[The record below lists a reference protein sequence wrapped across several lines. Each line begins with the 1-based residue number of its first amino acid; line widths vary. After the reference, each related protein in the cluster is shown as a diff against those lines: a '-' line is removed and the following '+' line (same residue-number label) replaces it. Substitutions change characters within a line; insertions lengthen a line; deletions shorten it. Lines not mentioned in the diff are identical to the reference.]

1 MNNHAPQEKV
11 VSSTSFVRR
20 QRIKAWWRSFL
31 AAWKIFRRN
40 RLAMLGLFMIILYGL
55 GSIAH
60 PILMKTIWLR
70 SVYDPA
76 VGFDMKIF
84 INPSPPSPGHVFGTD
99 ALGRDVLS
107 MLLAAATPTF
117 QLAIVAALTTA
128 VIGLGAGAFSAYYR
142 GWVDSIFTHLADLAM
157 LAPAPLVMV
166 VIGYTLN
173 ISPVKFGIIYG
184 LLNGF
189 GAVSVVM
196 RSHALTLVIKP
207 YIDASRVAGGQGP
220 HIIWK
225 HLIPHMLPLVLVNMM
240 VTVTGAIFADGFVA
254 FMGLSRARLN
264 WGSMIYDSFTYRS
277 VNTTIPWN
285 VLIPSALAISFFAAS
300 FYLIARGLHEVAD
313 PRLREN

>member
-1 MNNHAPQEKV
+1 VNPGSPQTMPLT
-11 VSSTSFVRR
+11 SSFVRR
-20 QRIKAWWRSFL
+20 QRIAAQWRTFL
-31 AAWKIFRRN
+31 AAWKIYRRN
-40 RLAMLGLFMIILYGL
+40 RLAVIGLILLVLYGL
-55 GSIAH
+55 ASIAH
-60 PILMKTIWLR
+60 PILMKTVWIK
-70 SVYDPA
+70 SIYDPI
-76 VGFDMKIF
+76 VGYDMKIF
-84 INPSPPSPGHVFGTD
+84 IHPSPPSSAHIFGTD

-117 QLAIVAALTTA
+117 QLAMIAALTTA
-128 VIGLGAGAFSAYYR
+128 VTGLLAGSLSAYYR
-142 GWVDSIFTHLADLAM
+142 GPVDSFFTHLADLAL

-166 VIGYTLN
+166 VIGFTLN
-173 ISPVKFGIIYG
+173 IGPVKFGFIYG

-196 RSHALTLVIKP
+196 RSHALTLVNKP
-207 YIDASRVAGGQGP
+207 YIEASRVAGGQGF

-225 HLIPHMLPLVLVNMM
+225 HLVPHMLPLVLVNMM

-264 WGSMIYDSFTYRS
+264 WGSMIYDSFTYRA
-277 VNTTIPWN
+277 VNATIPWN
-285 VLIPSALAISFFAAS
+285 VLIPSALAISLFAAS

>member
-1 MNNHAPQEKV
+1 VNSEPIQALPIT
-11 VSSTSFVRR
+11 SSFVRR
-20 QRIKAWWRSFL
+20 QRIAARWRAFL
-31 AAWKIFRRN
+31 AAWKIYRHN
-40 RLAMLGLFMIILYGL
+40 RLAVIGLILLILYGL
-55 GSIAH
+55 ASIAH
-60 PILMKTIWLR
+60 PILMKTVWIK

-76 VGFDMKIF
+76 VGYDMNIF
-84 INPSPPSPGHVFGTD
+84 IHPSPPSSAHLLGTD

-117 QLAIVAALTTA
+117 QLAMIAALTTA
-128 VIGLGAGAFSAYYR
+128 VTGLLAGALSAYYR
-142 GWVDSIFTHLADLAM
+142 GPVDSIFTHLADLAL

-173 ISPVKFGIIYG
+173 IGPVRFGMIYG

-196 RSHALTLVIKP
+196 RSHALTLVNKP
-207 YIDASRVAGGQGP
+207 YIEASRVAGGQGF

-225 HLIPHMLPLVLVNMM
+225 HLVPHMLPLVLVNMM

-264 WGSMIYDSFTYRS
+264 WGSMIYDSFTYRA
-277 VNTTIPWN
+277 VNATIPWN
-285 VLIPSALAISFFAAS
+285 VLIPSALAISLFAAS
-300 FYLIARGLHEVAD
+300 FYLIASGLHEVAD